1 MANERR
7 LRANLQ
13 AGIIT
18 DDPLTT
24 TTTVI
29 NSTQFATLPV
39 VDGTSHLPII
49 LNPNQAAV
57 PSTNAEIVYIT
68 SHSSGAT
75 VATVVRAREGTA
87 ASGFNSTATWV
98 HGPTVADHG
107 PNIIPTSGSLPSSGG
122 LPFDGQLA
130 WIMDEKRL
138 SEYNASTTAWVDIY
152 NGGAWTSFT
161 PTFRSGTG
169 WAVGNATLTGKYK
182 KIGRLVV
189 VKIGILLGSTT
200 TKGSGTLSIG
210 GLPFANVTPTA
221 VGLCNFNRASN
232 GTDYPG
238 QWYVGTGVDYGE
250 LRYFANLGTAGAIF
264 HTGVTNTGPF
274 TWATSDAIEA
284 TLVYESSS

>member
-13 AGIIT
+13 SGIIT

-29 NSTQFATLPV
+29 NSANFATLPA
-39 VDGTSHLPII
+39 VDGTTHLPII
-49 LNPNQAAV
+49 LNPSQAAV

-87 ASGFNSTATWV
+87 ASGYNSTATWV

-107 PNIIPTSGSLPSSGG
+107 PTQVETSGSLPSSGG
-122 LPFDGQLA
+122 LPYEGMLA
-130 WIMDEKRL
+130 WIADTKKL
-138 SEYNASTTAWVDIY
+138 VEYNSSTTAWVDVY

-161 PTFRSGTG
+161 PTMRSGTG
-169 WAVGNATLTGKYK
+169 WAVGNATMAGKYIK
-182 KIGRLVV
+182 LGRLVV
-189 VKIGILLGSTT
+189 VKIGLLLGNTT

-210 GLPFANVTPTA
+210 GLPYANVTPNA
-221 VGLCNFNRASN
+221 VGFCNYNRAST
-232 GTDYPG
+232 GADYPG
-238 QWYVGTGVDYGE
+238 QWYIGNGVDYGE
-250 LRYFANLGTAGAIF
+250 LRYFGTLGVAGAVNYA
-264 HTGVTNTGPF
+264 GVTNTAPF

-284 TLVYESSS
+284 TLIYESST